1 MWKAQLTKDSVVV
14 VVLTANFVYCFRVH
28 NQFILLLPRIA
39 AVGNQKN
46 VASRCIP
53 YRPKRQF
60 RGLPTGCPSYSYLE
74 NVHIR
79 LGHSERAVIHRHPSL
94 P

>member
-1 MWKAQLTKDSVVV
+1 MWKAQLTKDSVAV
-14 VVLTANFVYCFRVH
+14 VVLTANFVCCFRVD
-28 NQFILLLPRIA
+28 NQFILLSPRVA

-60 RGLPTGCPSYSYLE
+60 RGLP
-74 NVHIR
+74 NIR